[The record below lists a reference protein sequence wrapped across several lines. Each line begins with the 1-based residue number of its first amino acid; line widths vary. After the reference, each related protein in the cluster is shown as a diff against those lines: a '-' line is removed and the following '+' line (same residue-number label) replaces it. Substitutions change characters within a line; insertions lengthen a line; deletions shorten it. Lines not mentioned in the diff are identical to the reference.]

1 MVIGFA
7 YDNVRPRKRD
17 GRTQTT
23 FSVAK
28 VSPQIVTHLLWAS
41 FAWFRVCLLRGV
53 GWPLGPGAEELV
65 SRTGRNS
72 STTPQGSRPNSFL
85 SFRCAPQTWALAR
98 GSSSV
103 WPPASRCEESCQIRF
118 FGILLNRLPC
128 RKPGKGRRYNL
139 SQTRTLSSRFGTA
152 ATATWAGPA
161 TATWDLPP
169 NSSRLGAVQKTDKV
183 GSFTS

>member
-1 MVIGFA
+1 MVIGFV

-41 FAWFRVCLLRGV
+41 FAWFRVCLPRPWARGPSGSCLWRQCLKALKGFCFRGV
-53 GWPLGPGAEELV
+53 GWP
-65 SRTGRNS
+65 
-72 STTPQGSRPNSFL
+72 
-85 SFRCAPQTWALAR
+85 LAR

-103 WPPASRCEESCQIRF
+103 WPPASRCQESCQIRF
-118 FGILLNRLPC
+118 SAFLLNRLPC
-128 RKPGKGRRYNL
+128 RRPGKGRRCNL

-152 ATATWAGPA
+152 ATATW
-161 TATWDLPP
+161 DLPP
-169 NSSRLGAVQKTDKV
+169 QLFTTWDGPKTDKV